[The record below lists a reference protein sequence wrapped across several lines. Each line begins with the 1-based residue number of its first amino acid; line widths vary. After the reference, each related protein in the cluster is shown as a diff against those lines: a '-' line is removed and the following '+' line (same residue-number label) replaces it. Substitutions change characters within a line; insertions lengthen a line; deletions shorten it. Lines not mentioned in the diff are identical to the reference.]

1 MSAQELPDYKEE
13 YFWYLLLLW
22 SLTGRKRKKA
32 EGLTRRIYRTE
43 KQEFS
48 STKPLVNSHLI
59 FNNDLWFI
67 SVLLTLGNLA
77 GASDLM
83 LAPFTLGS
91 IGAVK

>member
-13 YFWYLLLLW
+13 YFWYLLW

-59 FNNDLWFI
+59 FNNGLCSI
-67 SVLLTLGNLA
+67 SVLLKLENLA